1 MIHFWAKRWARW
13 SYEFNKLRESEMHI
27 LSAKVAERNA
37 GLTKDLIAQLTKD
50 ADAMEA
56 RITQM
61 AEMEEKGFWE
71 CEDGHENAE
80 CVPPKEGE
88 YTACI
93 ECNKPAKLVKR
104 ETMSGQ
110 EKYEADKDRKE
121 AERLLAARR
130 AEIGSQEE
138 QLQQQV
144 ATGKYFR
151 GQAQSSRTLAD
162 NIRKV

>member
-1 MIHFWAKRWARW
+1 MINFFAKRWAKW
-13 SYEFNKLRESEMHI
+13 SYIFNKLRESEMHT

-37 GLTKDLIAQLTKD
+37 ELTKAKIAQMTKD
-50 ADAMEA
+50 ADAQEA
-56 RITQM
+56 RITEM

-71 CEDGHENAE
+71 CEDGHETPVEMYDLGSND
-80 CVPPKEGE
+80 PKCSQCG
-88 YTACI
+88 
-93 ECNKPAKLVKR
+93 KPVKR
-104 ETMSGQ
+104 IKRSEMSGQ

-130 AEIGSQEE
+130 AEIGGQEE

>member
-1 MIHFWAKRWARW
+1 
-13 SYEFNKLRESEMHI
+13 MHI

-37 GLTKDLIAQLTKD
+37 GLTKTLIAQLTKD
-50 ADAMEA
+50 ADVMDA
-56 RITQM
+56 RIKDM

-71 CEDGHENAE
+71 CEDGHETTIHD
-80 CVPPKEGE
+80 
-88 YTACI
+88 TAQDGSDICSA
-93 ECNKPAKLVKR
+93 CRKKPAKFVKR
-104 ETMSGQ
+104 DLMTGQ

-130 AEIGSQEE
+130 QEIAAQEKE
-138 QLQQQV
+138 LENQV